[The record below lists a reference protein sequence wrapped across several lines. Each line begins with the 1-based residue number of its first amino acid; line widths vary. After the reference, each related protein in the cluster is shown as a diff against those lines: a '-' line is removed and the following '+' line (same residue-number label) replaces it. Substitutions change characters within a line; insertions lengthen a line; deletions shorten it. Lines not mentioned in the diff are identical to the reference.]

1 MSGELGGLLT
11 KRATFL
17 FGIEAQLGV
26 NPGLDPDFDAIEV
39 SAPEYTTNPTLL
51 ERNFVANDLSPFD
64 DLIGKVIAG
73 FKVTTEV
80 RSNGRAQSGLIAD
93 APILARMIQACGY
106 ELYAM
111 TATGTDCHS
120 TIVADGDNV
129 KTSPRVRWVSTID
142 PTTNTAPVL
151 YTIQVTT
158 PGITGVAKLTVTS
171 NSKLEDAAMGDY
183 IAAPVETPAI
193 ATGVTKVAL
202 GAKGGTITP
211 TWIGALTAGMKW
223 AVACFPKGVK
233 AKPISNNFKTA
244 SMVMNRSGIK
254 LEGNA
259 ALGTFTVDA
268 TAGDIAKATFNFTST
283 FVEPSDDL
291 IPDVDFGD
299 LPTPSQ
305 VELSTLT
312 WGSNRNLMVEK
323 WTLDQANDIQARPS
337 VNHRQG
343 YAGSRITGRKPSIGF
358 NPEATAEAD
367 HPFWQEFLRAR
378 TKSFITRVGT
388 EVGNQVVFFAGR
400 AQTSDQN
407 FGDRNGTMTYEKTI
421 HPKRVVGDDELIIV
435 FC

>member
-17 FGIEAQLGV
+17 FGIEAALGV
-26 NPGLDPDFDAIEV
+26 NPGLDPLNDAIEV

-80 RSNGRAQSGLIAD
+80 RSNGRAQSGLLAD

-111 TATGTDCHS
+111 NGTGTDNHS

-129 KTSPRVRWVSTID
+129 KTSPRVAWASSVDVVTV
-142 PTTNTAPVL
+142 TAPVL
-151 YTIQVTT
+151 YTIQCTT
-158 PGITGVAKLTVTS
+158 PGAGGAAKFTVTS
-171 NSKLEDAAMGDY
+171 NSKLEDATMGDR
-183 IAAPVETPAI
+183 IAAPVETVVI
-193 ATGVTKVAL
+193 VSGVTKVAL
-202 GAKGGTITP
+202 GAKGGTIIP
-211 TWIGALTAGMKW
+211 TWTGALTAGMKW
-223 AVACFPKGVK
+223 SVAVFPKGVK
-233 AKPISNNFKTA
+233 AKPTSNAFKTA
-244 SMVMNRSGIK
+244 SMEMNRDGIK
-254 LEGNA
+254 LEGNS

-283 FVEPSDDL
+283 FVDPSDDV

-312 WGSNRNLMVEK
+312 WGNNRNLMVEK
-323 WTLDQANDIQARPS
+323 WTLDQANDITARPS

-358 NPEATAEAD
+358 NPEATSEAD
-367 HPFWQEFLRAR
+367 HPFWNEFLKAR

-400 AQTSDQN
+400 AQTSEQS
-407 FGDRNGTMTYEKTI
+407 FGDRNGTITYEKTI
-421 HPKRVVGDDELIIV
+421 HPKRVVGNDELIIV